1 MGKIFGI
8 TSYIIFIAFI
18 TFIIAG
24 YAKANQTVTFLE
36 KQEARIY
43 DVPKD
48 LITATLVANTQGQ
61 YDIFIKNEPI
71 ADLEISQTNV
81 TYRLM
86 MFSVLLYENDDN
98 YHYEMIILVNDY
110 QNIDPF
116 AFISDDALAL
126 MVDVAFESN
135 PEGFNQSVFQE
146 QFVQLYDDSM
156 HMYAIDQR
164 YFINDTETTRIER
177 IEIFYP
183 TEGLEIS
190 TSKLINT
197 DVYKDK
203 NLSIPDDNQI
213 DLNTLVKT
221 NTQLDAIE
229 DKETWYFNN
238 ELNVSFQ
245 SYNYFSYVYIGVEI
259 LIFIPITYFIF
270 FHKNIKRM
278 KTSKEIKK

>member
-8 TSYIIFIAFI
+8 TSYIIFIAFT

-24 YAKANQTVTFLE
+24 YARANQTVTFLE
-36 KQEARIY
+36 NQEARIY

-61 YDIFIKNEPI
+61 YDVFIKNEPI
-71 ADLEISQTNV
+71 ADLEISQPNV

-86 MFSVLLYENDDN
+86 IFSVLLYENDDN
-98 YHYEMIILVNDY
+98 YHYEMIVLVNDY

-197 DVYKDK
+197 DVYQDK

-213 DLNTLVKT
+213 DLNNLVKT

>member
-8 TSYIIFIAFI
+8 TSYIIFIAFT

-24 YAKANQTVTFLE
+24 YARANQTVTFLE
-36 KQEARIY
+36 NQEARIY

-61 YDIFIKNEPI
+61 YDVFIKNEPI

-86 MFSVLLYENDDN
+86 MFSVLLYENDNN

-197 DVYKDK
+197 DVYQDK

-213 DLNTLVKT
+213 DLNNLVKT

-259 LIFIPITYFIF
+259 LIFIPITYVIF

>member
-1 MGKIFGI
+1 
-8 TSYIIFIAFI
+8 
-18 TFIIAG
+18 
-24 YAKANQTVTFLE
+24 
-36 KQEARIY
+36 
-43 DVPKD
+43 
-48 LITATLVANTQGQ
+48 
-61 YDIFIKNEPI
+61 
-71 ADLEISQTNV
+71 
-81 TYRLM
+81 M

-156 HMYAIDQR
+156 HMYAIDQG
-164 YFINDTETTRIER
+164 YFINDTGTTRIER

-203 NLSIPDDNQI
+203 NLRIPDDNQI

>member
-8 TSYIIFIAFI
+8 TSYIIFIAFT

-24 YAKANQTVTFLE
+24 YARANQTVTFLE
-36 KQEARIY
+36 NQEARIY

-61 YDIFIKNEPI
+61 YDVFIKNEPI

-86 MFSVLLYENDDN
+86 MFSVLLYENDNN

-197 DVYKDK
+197 DVYQDK

-213 DLNTLVKT
+213 DLNNL
-221 NTQLDAIE
+221 
-229 DKETWYFNN
+229 
-238 ELNVSFQ
+238 
-245 SYNYFSYVYIGVEI
+245 G
-259 LIFIPITYFIF
+259 
-270 FHKNIKRM
+270 
-278 KTSKEIKK
+278 